1 MADPY
6 APHQDFIRPAWSAPE
21 VWRVMVMLVA
31 FEFVFM
37 LSPIVFTSFLSTD
50 AAVDAFYE
58 GTTAFGTLSQFSS
71 FGIAAL
77 GLLILLRLLHGRGFW
92 TLVGPAEDAK
102 RDLLRVTWGVAM
114 ILLVLELLPPWINLA
129 DLAEV
134 RDFDTWVILIPFTLV
149 ALLIQVGTEEMFFR
163 GYLQQQL
170 ACLSRSRW
178 AWMFVPSA
186 MFGALHFW
194 NGNGAAD
201 GTLWALWAFA
211 LGMACADLT
220 ARTGNLGAA
229 IGLHLANNAFA
240 LLVVGVKDWPSSGVA
255 LFLYPYED
263 PALYAYGIE
272 ALLTPWIIIELF
284 AMVLGVVIMW
294 LAARIALVR

>member
-1 MADPY
+1 MVDPY
-6 APHQDFIRPAWSAPE
+6 AAHHAFVRPAWRAPQM
-21 VWRVMVMLVA
+21 WRVMTMVIA
-31 FEFVFM
+31 FEIVFA
-37 LSPIVFTSFLSTD
+37 LSPRVFAALLPTQ

-58 GTTAFGTLSQFSS
+58 GTSAFGTLSQFFC
-71 FGIAAL
+71 FGVSAIGFL
-77 GLLILLRLLHGRGFW
+77 FLLRLLHGRGFW
-92 TLVGPAEDAK
+92 SLIGPAAEAK
-102 RDLLRVTWGVAM
+102 RDLIRVTVAVATW
-114 ILLVLELLPPWINLA
+114 LFVLELLPPWISTA

-134 RDFDTWVILIPFTLV
+134 RDIGTWAILIPFALI
-149 ALLIQVGTEEMFFR
+149 ALLIQVGTEEIFFR

-170 ACLSRSRW
+170 ACISRSRW

-194 NGNGAAD
+194 NGNGAAE
-201 GTLWALWAFA
+201 GTIWAIWATV

-240 LLVVGVKDWPSSGVA
+240 LLVVSVQDWPSSGLA

-263 PALYAYGIE
+263 PALYAYGVE
-272 ALLTPWIIIELF
+272 ALLSPW
-284 AMVLGVVIMW
+284 VIFQLLTMLLSVCVMW
-294 LAARIALVR
+294 LAARIAIER